1 MRTSEIRTRWLDY
14 FEKQGH
20 EIRPS
25 VSLVS
30 PEPSILFTIAGMVPF
45 IPYITGVE
53 PAPWPRAASVQKC
66 IRTND
71 IDNVGKTTRHG
82 TFFQMNGNFSFGD
95 YFKEGA
101 INYAWELLTGSRD
114 EGKYGLD
121 GDRFWVTLWDQDD
134 EAFDV
139 LTKQVGM
146 DPKHIVRLPRE
157 ENFWDTGQPGPAG
170 PCAEW
175 HYDRGPEYGP
185 EAVGG
190 TVDPGGDRYL
200 EVWNLVFD
208 QYMRGEGSG
217 KDYPLLGELDKKAID
232 TGAGLERLA
241 FVMQDKPNMYEIDEV
256 FPVIEAAMQMSG
268 KRYGLGAAGPEAVG
282 GTVDPGGDRYLEV
295 WTLVFDQYMRGE
307 GSGKDYPLLGELDKK
322 AIDTGAGL
330 ERLAF
335 VMQDKPNMYEIDE
348 VFPVIEAAMQM
359 SGKRYGLGAAGPE
372 AGAAYDDD
380 VRMRVVADHV
390 RSSLMLIGDGVRP
403 GNDGRGYVLRRLIRR
418 AVRSMRLLGV
428 DEATMPTLLT
438 ASKDAMK
445 ASYPELETNW
455 KTISEVAYAEEDAFR
470 RTLSAGTTIL
480 DAAVATAKESKGAPV
495 ISGASAFS
503 LHDTYGFPIDL
514 TLEMA
519 AEQGVSVDEEGFRTL
534 MAEQKERARA
544 DARSKKTGHTDV
556 RIFHD
561 IEKAMGGGST
571 FLGYTEQAAEATV
584 EALLVDGVAA
594 PAASAPAEVEVIL
607 DRTPFY
613 AEMGGQLADH
623 GTIRLAGG
631 GVVEVHDVQA
641 PIRGLSV
648 HRGTLTE
655 GGMTVGEKAYA
666 EIDGQRRLAIAR
678 AHTATHMVY
687 AGLRN
692 VVSEDATQAGSENSP
707 SRLRFDFR
715 HGSALE
721 GSQLSDIEA
730 LVNEKLAEDLAVT
743 TEVMSIDAAREAGAI
758 ALFGEKYGSEVR
770 VVTIGDG
777 FDRELCGGT
786 HVPTTGHIG
795 RITVLSEGSVGSG
808 VRRIDALV
816 GDGAYEFQAKE
827 HALVN
832 QLSQLV
838 GGRADELPE
847 RIESLLAKLRESEK
861 ELEKIRTA
869 QALSQGADLAASAK
883 AIGPVTVVASAVGE
897 MPSADALRTLALD
910 VRDRL
915 GNERG
920 TVVAL
925 GGVVGGKPS
934 LVVATN
940 EAAREASV
948 KAGALVRAV
957 GKHMGGGGGGRDDIA
972 QGGGTKPEGIA
983 DAIDA
988 IRKEVEAL

>member
-14 FEKQGH
+14 FASKDH
-20 EIRPS
+20 HVAPS
-25 VSLVS
+25 VSLIS
-30 PEPSILFTIAGMVPF
+30 PEPSILFTVAGMVPF
-45 IPYITGVE
+45 IPYILGTE

-101 INYAWELLTGSRD
+101 IDYAWELLTTPRERG
-114 EGKYGLD
+114 GYGLD
-121 GDRFWVTLWDQDD
+121 GDRLWMTIWEKD
-134 EAFDV
+134 EVSFDHW
-139 LTKQVGM
+139 TKTIGVA
-146 DPKHIVRLPRE
+146 PEHIQRLPFE
-157 ENFWDTGQPGPAG
+157 EISWSTGQPGPAG
-170 PCAEW
+170 ACCEI
-175 HYDRGPEYGP
+175 HYDRGPAYGP
-185 EAVGG
+185 DGG
-190 TVDPGGDRYL
+190 PIVDVAGDRFL
-200 EVWNLVFD
+200 EIWNLVFD
-208 QYMRGEGSG
+208 EFVRGEGQG
-217 KDYPLLGELDKKAID
+217 HDFELVGTLDKTAID

-241 FVMQDKPNMYEIDEV
+241 FIMQDKPNMYEIDEV
-256 FPVIEAAMQMSG
+256 FPVI
-268 KRYGLGAAGPEAVG
+268 
-282 GTVDPGGDRYLEV
+282 D
-295 WTLVFDQYMRGE
+295 
-307 GSGKDYPLLGELDKK
+307 
-322 AIDTGAGL
+322 
-330 ERLAF
+330 
-335 VMQDKPNMYEIDE
+335 
-348 VFPVIEAAMQM
+348 AAMQM

-372 AGAAYDDD
+372 AGSAYEDD

-438 ASKDAMK
+438 ASKNAMK

-470 RTLSAGTTIL
+470 RTLSTGTTIL
-480 DAAVATAKESKGAPV
+480 DAAVAHAKESKGAPM
-495 ISGASAFS
+495 ISGESAFA

-519 AEQGVSVDEEGFRTL
+519 AEQGVCVDEEGFRTL

-571 FLGYTEQAAEATV
+571 FLGYTEQASEATV
-584 EALLVDGVAA
+584 QALLVDGVEA
-594 PAASAPAEVEVIL
+594 PAATAPSEVEVIL

-631 GVVEVHDVQA
+631 GVVEIHDVQA

-655 GGMTVGEKAYA
+655 GTMTVGEKAYA
-666 EIDGQRRLAIAR
+666 EIDAERRLAIAR

-687 AGLRN
+687 AGLRA
-692 VVSEDATQAGSENSP
+692 VVSENADQAGSENSP

-715 HGSALE
+715 HSSALA

-730 LVNEKLAEDLAVT
+730 LVNDKLAEDMPVT
-743 TEVMSIDAAREAGAI
+743 TEVMSIDKAKEMGAI

-795 RITVLSEGSVGSG
+795 RVTLLGEGSVASG
-808 VRRIDALV
+808 VRRIEALV
-816 GDGAYEFQAKE
+816 GTGAYEFQAKE
-827 HALVN
+827 HALVS

-847 RIESLLAKLRESEK
+847 RIESLLAKLRDSEK

-869 QALSQGADLAASAK
+869 QALSQGADLAASAS
-883 AIGPVTVVASAVGE
+883 PVGALSVVAATVAE
-897 MPSADALRTLALD
+897 MPSGDALRTLALD

-925 GGVVGGKPS
+925 AGVVGGKPS

-940 EAAREASV
+940 EAAREHSV

-957 GKHMGGGGGGRDDIA
+957 GKYMGGGGGGRDDIA
-972 QGGGTKPEGIA
+972 QGGGSKPEGIA
-983 DAIDA
+983 DAIAA
-988 IRKEVEAL
+988 IRKEIEAL

>member
-20 EIRPS
+20 EVCPS

-45 IPYITGVE
+45 IPYIMGVE

-101 INYAWELLTGSRD
+101 INFAWDLLTGSRD

-121 GDRFWVTLWDQDD
+121 GDRFWVTIWDQDE
-134 EAFDV
+134 EALDV
-139 LTKQVGM
+139 LTKQIGM
-146 DPKHIVRLPRE
+146 DPKHIVRLPRV

-175 HYDRGPEYGP
+175 HYDRGPAYGP

-208 QYMRGEGSG
+208 QYMRGEGAG

-256 FPVIEAAMQMSG
+256 FPVI
-268 KRYGLGAAGPEAVG
+268 
-282 GTVDPGGDRYLEV
+282 D
-295 WTLVFDQYMRGE
+295 
-307 GSGKDYPLLGELDKK
+307 
-322 AIDTGAGL
+322 
-330 ERLAF
+330 
-335 VMQDKPNMYEIDE
+335 
-348 VFPVIEAAMQM
+348 AAMQM

-480 DAAVATAKESKGAPV
+480 DAAVASAKETKGAPV
-495 ISGASAFS
+495 ISGESAFS

-556 RIFHD
+556 RVYRE
-561 IEKAMGGGST
+561 IEKETGGGST
-571 FLGYTEQAAEATV
+571 FLGYTQESSQARVQAI
-584 EALLVDGVAA
+584 LVDGKPVPVAEA
-594 PAASAPAEVEVIL
+594 PAAIDIIL

-623 GTIRLAGG
+623 GTIRLPGG
-631 GVVEVHDVQA
+631 DTVIDVTDVQA
-641 PIRGLSV
+641 PIRGLTV
-648 HRGTLTE
+648 HRGHLRR
-655 GGMTVGEKAYA
+655 GGIALGDSVIA
-666 EIDGQRRLAIAR
+666 EIDSERRLAIAR

-692 VVSEDATQAGSENSP
+692 VVSEHADQAGSENSP

-715 HGSALE
+715 HSSALTD
-721 GSQLSDIEA
+721 SQVSDIEA
-730 LVNEKLAEDLAVT
+730 LVNEKLAEDMPVT
-743 TEVMSIDAAREAGAI
+743 TEVMSIDAARDAGAI

-795 RITVLSEGSVGSG
+795 RVTVLGEGSVASG
-808 VRRIDALV
+808 VRRIEALV
-816 GDGAYEFQAKE
+816 GTGAYEFQAKE
-827 HALVN
+827 HALVS

-861 ELEKIRTA
+861 KLDKMRAEQAKRRGDDLVAAAVRVGAVDLVAAAVDGIPTKELRGLV
-869 QALSQGADLAASAK
+869 QDL
-883 AIGPVTVVASAVGE
+883 
-897 MPSADALRTLALD
+897 LA
-910 VRDRL
+910 RL
-915 GNERG
+915 GHERSA
-920 TVVAL
+920 VVAL
-925 GGVVGGKPS
+925 AGTEGGKVA
-934 LVVATN
+934 LLVATN
-940 EAAREASV
+940 ERARDLTLD
-948 KAGALVRAV
+948 AGALLRAGLAHV
-957 GKHMGGGGGGRDDIA
+957 DGRGGGKADIA
-972 QGGGTKPEGIA
+972 QGGGTKPEGIQ
-983 DAIDA
+983 DALRA
-988 IRKEVEAL
+988 IRSEIESL

>member
-14 FEKQGH
+14 FASKDH
-20 EIRPS
+20 YVAPS
-25 VSLVS
+25 VSLIS
-30 PEPSILFTIAGMVPF
+30 PEPSILFTVAGMVPF
-45 IPYITGVE
+45 IPYILGTE
-53 PAPWPRAASVQKC
+53 AAPWPRAASVQKC

-101 INYAWELLTGSRD
+101 IDYAWELLTTPQERG
-114 EGKYGLD
+114 GYGLD
-121 GDRFWVTLWDQDD
+121 GDRLWMTIWEKD
-134 EAFDV
+134 EVSFDHW
-139 LTKQVGM
+139 TKTIGV
-146 DPKHIVRLPRE
+146 DPERIQRLPFE
-157 ENFWDTGQPGPAG
+157 EISWSTGQPGPAG
-170 PCAEW
+170 ACCEI
-175 HYDRGPEYGP
+175 HYDRGPAYGP
-185 EAVGG
+185 DGG
-190 TVDPGGDRYL
+190 PIVDVAGDRFL
-200 EVWNLVFD
+200 EIWNLVFD
-208 QYMRGEGSG
+208 EFVRGEGQG
-217 KDYPLLGELDKKAID
+217 HDFELVGTLDKTAID

-241 FVMQDKPNMYEIDEV
+241 FIMQDKPNMYEIDEV
-256 FPVIEAAMQMSG
+256 FPVVEAAQEMSG
-268 KRYGLGAAGPEAVG
+268 KTYGLGAAGPSAG
-282 GTVDPGGDRYLEV
+282 G
-295 WTLVFDQYMRGE
+295 
-307 GSGKDYPLLGELDKK
+307 
-322 AIDTGAGL
+322 A
-330 ERLAF
+330 
-335 VMQDKPNMYEIDE
+335 YE
-348 VFPVIEAAMQM
+348 
-359 SGKRYGLGAAGPE
+359 
-372 AGAAYDDD
+372 DD

-438 ASKDAMK
+438 ASKNAMK

-470 RTLSAGTTIL
+470 RTLSTGTTIL
-480 DAAVATAKESKGAPV
+480 DAAVAHAKESKGAPM
-495 ISGASAFS
+495 ISGESAFA

-519 AEQGVSVDEEGFRTL
+519 AEQGVCVDEEGFRTL

-571 FLGYTEQAAEATV
+571 FLGYTEQASEATV
-584 EALLVDGVAA
+584 QALLVDGVEA
-594 PAASAPAEVEVIL
+594 PAATAPSEVEVIL

-631 GVVEVHDVQA
+631 GVVEIHDVQA

-655 GGMTVGEKAYA
+655 GTMTVGEKAYA
-666 EIDGQRRLAIAR
+666 EIDAERRLAIAR

-687 AGLRN
+687 AGLRA
-692 VVSEDATQAGSENSP
+692 VVSENADQAGSENSP

-715 HGSALE
+715 HSSALA

-730 LVNEKLAEDLAVT
+730 LVNDKLAEDMPVT
-743 TEVMSIDAAREAGAI
+743 TEVMSIDKAKEMGAI

-795 RITVLSEGSVGSG
+795 RVTLLGEGSVASG
-808 VRRIDALV
+808 VRRIEALV
-816 GDGAYEFQAKE
+816 GTGAYEFQAKE
-827 HALVN
+827 HALVS

-847 RIESLLAKLRESEK
+847 RIESLLAKLRDSEK

-869 QALSQGADLAASAK
+869 QALSQGADLAASASP
-883 AIGPVTVVASAVGE
+883 IGALSVVAATVAE
-897 MPSADALRTLALD
+897 MPSGDALRTLALD

-925 GGVVGGKPS
+925 AGVVGGKPS

-940 EAAREASV
+940 EAAREHSV

-957 GKHMGGGGGGRDDIA
+957 GKYMGGGGGGRDDIA
-972 QGGGTKPEGIA
+972 QGGGSKPEGIA
-983 DAIDA
+983 DAIAA
-988 IRKEVEAL
+988 IRKEIEAL

>member
-14 FEKQGH
+14 FASKDH
-20 EIRPS
+20 HVAPS
-25 VSLVS
+25 VSLIS
-30 PEPSILFTIAGMVPF
+30 PEPSILFTVAGMVPF
-45 IPYITGVE
+45 IPYILGTE
-53 PAPWPRAASVQKC
+53 SAPWPRATSVQKC

-101 INYAWELLTGSRD
+101 IDYAWELLTTPQARG
-114 EGKYGLD
+114 GYGLD
-121 GDRFWVTLWDQDD
+121 GDRLWMTIWEKD
-134 EAFDV
+134 EVSFNHW
-139 LTKQVGM
+139 TKTIGV
-146 DPKHIVRLPRE
+146 DPERVQRLPFE
-157 ENFWDTGQPGPAG
+157 EISWSTGQPGPAG
-170 PCAEW
+170 ACCEI
-175 HYDRGPEYGP
+175 HYDRGPAYGP
-185 EAVGG
+185 DGG
-190 TVDPGGDRYL
+190 PIVDVAGDRFL
-200 EVWNLVFD
+200 EIWNLVFD
-208 QYMRGEGSG
+208 EFVRGEGEG
-217 KDYPLLGELDKKAID
+217 HDFELVGTLDKTAID

-241 FVMQDKPNMYEIDEV
+241 FIMQDKPNMYEIDEV
-256 FPVIEAAMQMSG
+256 FPVIEAAQEMSG
-268 KRYGLGAAGPEAVG
+268 KTYGLGAAGPSAG
-282 GTVDPGGDRYLEV
+282 G
-295 WTLVFDQYMRGE
+295 
-307 GSGKDYPLLGELDKK
+307 
-322 AIDTGAGL
+322 
-330 ERLAF
+330 
-335 VMQDKPNMYEIDE
+335 
-348 VFPVIEAAMQM
+348 
-359 SGKRYGLGAAGPE
+359 
-372 AGAAYDDD
+372 AYDDD

-390 RSSLMLIGDGVRP
+390 RSALMLISDGVRP

-428 DEATMPTLLT
+428 EDAALPTLLT
-438 ASKDAMK
+438 ASKNVMSL
-445 ASYPELETNW
+445 SYPELDSNWET
-455 KTISEVAYAEEDAFR
+455 IQDVAYAEEDAFR

-480 DAAVATAKESKGAPV
+480 DAAVASAKEATGAPV

-519 AEQGVSVDEEGFRTL
+519 AEQGVAVDEEGFRSL

-556 RIFHD
+556 RVFHE
-561 IEKAMGGGST
+561 IEKQMGGGST
-571 FLGYTEQAAEATV
+571 FLGYTEEAAEGTV
-584 EALLVDGVAA
+584 QALLVDGASA

-655 GGMTVGEKAYA
+655 GTMSVGEKVYA
-666 EIDGQRRLAIAR
+666 QIDGARRLAIAR

-687 AGLRN
+687 AGLRS
-692 VVSEDATQAGSENSP
+692 VVSPDATQAGSENSP

-715 HGSALE
+715 HSSAVE
-721 GSQLSDIEA
+721 ASQLGDIEA

-743 TEVMSIDAAREAGAI
+743 TEEMSLDEAKAQGAI
-758 ALFGEKYGSEVR
+758 ALFGEKYGSRVR

-795 RITVLSEGSVGSG
+795 RITLLGEGSIGSG

-827 HALVN
+827 HALVA
-832 QLSQLV
+832 QLSHLV
-838 GGRADELPE
+838 GGRAEELPG
-847 RIESLLAKLRESEK
+847 RIETLLAKLRDSEK
-861 ELEKIRTA
+861 ELEKIRTE
-869 QALSQGADLAASAK
+869 QALSRGGELAASAH
-883 AIGPVTVVASAVGE
+883 AVGAVNFVGAAVGAV
-897 MPSADALRTLALD
+897 PSADALRTLALD
-910 VRDRL
+910 VRERL

-920 TVVAL
+920 AVVAL
-925 GGVVGGKPS
+925 GGIVAGKPS

-940 EAAREASV
+940 EAAREHSV

-972 QGGGTKPEGIA
+972 QGGGTKPEGLEA
-983 DAIDA
+983 AIDA
-988 IRKEVEAL
+988 IRREIESL

>member
-1 MRTSEIRTRWLDY
+1 MRTSEIRSRWLDY
-14 FEKQGH
+14 FAANEH

-30 PEPSILFTIAGMVPF
+30 PEPSILFTVAGMVPF
-45 IPYITGVE
+45 IPYILGTE
-53 PAPWPRAASVQKC
+53 EAPWPRAASVQKC

-71 IDNVGKTTRHG
+71 IDNVGITTRHG

-101 INYAWELLTGSRD
+101 ISYAWGLLTGSRE
-114 EGKYGLD
+114 EGGYGLD
-121 GDRFWVTLWDQDD
+121 GDRLWMTIWEEDQVSLDYWTR
-134 EAFDV
+134 EIGVPAERIQ
-139 LTKQVGM
+139 L
-146 DPKHIVRLPRE
+146 LP
-157 ENFWDTGQPGPAG
+157 FKDISWSTGQPGPAG
-170 PCAEW
+170 SCCEI
-175 HYDRGPEYGP
+175 HYDRGPAYGP
-185 EAVGG
+185 DGGPAVD
-190 TVDPGGDRYL
+190 TQGDRFL
-200 EVWNLVFD
+200 EIWNLVFD
-208 QYMRGEGSG
+208 EFLRGEGKG
-217 KDYPLLGELDKKAID
+217 HDFELLGKLDQTAID

-241 FVMQDKPNMYEIDEV
+241 FIMQDKPNMYEIDEV
-256 FPVIEAAMQMSG
+256 FPVI
-268 KRYGLGAAGPEAVG
+268 
-282 GTVDPGGDRYLEV
+282 D
-295 WTLVFDQYMRGE
+295 
-307 GSGKDYPLLGELDKK
+307 
-322 AIDTGAGL
+322 
-330 ERLAF
+330 
-335 VMQDKPNMYEIDE
+335 
-348 VFPVIEAAMQM
+348 AAMQM

-480 DAAVATAKESKGAPV
+480 DAAVATAKEAKGAPV

-556 RIFHD
+556 RVFHD

-988 IRKEVEAL
+988 IRKEIEAL